1 MYAVLVLQ
9 TCLTVGLLAVVMACS
24 LAFSINLAVHDR
36 IFGVASFA
44 CVASLLVLSLD
55 VLDVLELTLLSS
67 FAVPRSP
74 T

>member
-1 MYAVLVLQ
+1 MLQ

-44 CVASLLVLSLD
+44 YVASHLILSLGE
-55 VLDVLELTLLSS
+55 VLELTLLSS